1 MNNDCAKWKDALLE
15 AALADG
21 PDATT
26 AFATHLRECG
36 DCTRQLTALRQRREQ
51 MDALLPHLARDT
63 EPAPGFTARVLAATQ
78 AQDERKHARVW
89 RAWVFAGV
97 TVAVTAALLTSWS
110 ALRPRPLPM
119 AQDSNALASAQ
130 KLAEWRAP
138 SDVLLAIPGRRI
150 LQATPKLGASYLKAE
165 PHRP

>member
-1 MNNDCAKWKDALLE
+1 MNDDCAKWKDALLE
-15 AALADG
+15 AALTGNVALA
-21 PDATT
+21 PAL
-26 AFATHLRECG
+26 AAHLRDCG
-36 DCTRQLTALRQRREQ
+36 ACTQELAALRHRREQ
-51 MDALLPHLARDT
+51 MDALLPLLPRNA
-63 EPAPGFTARVLAATQ
+63 EPAPGFTARVLAA
-78 AQDERKHARVW
+78 ARAEAERKHVRVW
-89 RAWVFAGV
+89 RLWVFAGV
-97 TVAVTAALLTSWS
+97 TVALLAALLTSWS

-165 PHRP
+165 PDKR